1 MTGGYFLVEVVLYG
15 MGEAFVELVPNMI
28 QGLVGGVIGVPLYM
42 TVRKAYPPLSRYR
55 GPM

>member
-1 MTGGYFLVEVVLYG
+1 VTGGYFLVEVVLYG